1 MHTRVS
7 TALALWV
14 AQRSTVS
21 AGRGH
26 PNCAATGERVTTA
39 GANDRS
45 TGLLDAFLVAGAELV
60 QDGAGRSINANW
72 RRIDVHCHGVPFPAL
87 AKREGVSPSYF
98 TRLPGRK
105 PRSPDVLFTFRAA

>member
-7 TALALWV
+7 TALALRV

-60 QDGAGRSINANW
+60 QDGADGSIYQ
-72 RRIDVHCHGVPFPAL
+72 RQL
-87 AKREGVSPSYF
+87 A
-98 TRLPGRK
+98 
-105 PRSPDVLFTFRAA
+105 AH